1 MGDSGEC
8 DICCMT
14 FAEGGGRSKICIGQ
28 EHYCC
33 RECHSKVLTTH
44 DVYGV
49 LNPRCH
55 ICRGDINRLPNA
67 PRRALRCS
75 VCRQTG
81 HNRSACPDATPEMR
95 VEWERVKRVARQRA
109 QRRQTERDRLTQR
122 QTVTRRVPHYPA
134 NHTGFSLPYV
144 DTETQ
149 LVMCKSLM
157 NVNVYRQSEDGGW
170 TMDFSATERHIA
182 YLTSVKLDSES
193 SIEETRRR
201 LEMPVPGSEDE
212 CLRGMDSSWGQD
224 PARSFRAMLVRRRA
238 RNENRWFARW
248 SPAYDDMMGAVSH
261 LTIIQDGGGSITTH
275 TPERAEA
282 EVRESVITDIGAQ
295 LDYIIAQRV
304 AGSISEQEANDLS
317 IAVISE

>member
-1 MGDSGEC
+1 
-8 DICCMT
+8 
-14 FAEGGGRSKICIGQ
+14 
-28 EHYCC
+28 
-33 RECHSKVLTTH
+33 
-44 DVYGV
+44 
-49 LNPRCH
+49 
-55 ICRGDINRLPNA
+55 
-67 PRRALRCS
+67 
-75 VCRQTG
+75 
-81 HNRSACPDATPEMR
+81 
-95 VEWERVKRVARQRA
+95 
-109 QRRQTERDRLTQR
+109 
-122 QTVTRRVPHYPA
+122 
-134 NHTGFSLPYV
+134 
-144 DTETQ
+144 
-149 LVMCKSLM
+149 M

-261 LTIIQDGGGSITTH
+261 LTVIQDGGGSITTH